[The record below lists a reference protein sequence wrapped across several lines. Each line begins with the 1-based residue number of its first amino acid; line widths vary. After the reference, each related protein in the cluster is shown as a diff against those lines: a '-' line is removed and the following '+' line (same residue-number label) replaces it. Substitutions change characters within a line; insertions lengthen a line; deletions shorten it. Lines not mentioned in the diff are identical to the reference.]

1 MMDEVMK
8 DLLEALK
15 TLIRHAEKQGRS
27 GKVYDKAR
35 AAIAR
40 AEAALV
46 EPDSLHAGEPV
57 AARSDEDKARLRK
70 ALDAELQR
78 PPTRDEV
85 IRMALKA
92 GFTWEP
98 INNIA
103 DPLERFATLVLE
115 ADDGPWKTAVID
127 QLVIAHILTAEHE
140 SDPLKAIQDLL
151 AYHTEIAV
159 DPRVSGAAATLVEQA
174 KAEER
179 EACIAITTAAALAL
193 IRGTTTYANLA
204 ARGMAAHLIDAIRA
218 RGKK

>member
-1 MMDEVMK
+1 MMDEVTK
-8 DLLEALK
+8 ELLEALK
-15 TLIRHAEKQGRS
+15 GLIRHAEKQGRS

-57 AARSDEDKARLRK
+57 EARSDEDKARLRK

-103 DPLERFATLVLE
+103 DPLERFAGLV
-115 ADDGPWKTAVID
+115 AS
-127 QLVIAHILTAEHE
+127 AER
-140 SDPLKAIQDLL
+140 K
-151 AYHTEIAV
+151 
-159 DPRVSGAAATLVEQA
+159 
-174 KAEER
+174 
-179 EACIAITTAAALAL
+179 ACIAITKDAVEGAT
-193 IRGTTTYANLA
+193 ISKYATSLEVLA
-204 ARGMAAHLIDAIRA
+204 ARGMATHLIDAIRA
-218 RGKK
+218 RGQK